1 MTLQALRFVLYIV
14 LILPPGFFQMATP
27 GRLQITSTPTGANI
41 TINGKAVDQVTN
53 TTLVVSP
60 GPYNVLVTGGP
71 GNLNCQ
77 KNVQVVSGKTTVV
90 NCP

>member
-41 TINGKAVDQVTN
+41 TINGKAAEQVTN

-60 GPYNVLVTGGP
+60 GPYTVQVTGGP

-77 KNVQVVSGKTTVV
+77 KTVQVFSGRTAVV